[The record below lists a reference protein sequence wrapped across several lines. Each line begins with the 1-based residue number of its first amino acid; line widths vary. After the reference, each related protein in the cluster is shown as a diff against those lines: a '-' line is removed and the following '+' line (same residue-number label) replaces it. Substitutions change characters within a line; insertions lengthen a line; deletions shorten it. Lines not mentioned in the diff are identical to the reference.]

1 MTFGILVDP
10 PTRTTSWIWFLD
22 IWESLKTFST
32 GGMVYL
38 NNDMH
43 NSSNLA
49 LVRVREKSSDSASES
64 TSMVVWA
71 DDDKILLAFSHW
83 VLSLLMALGLFL
95 ISIPFFFKKS
105 AQQY

>member
-1 MTFGILVDP
+1 
-10 PTRTTSWIWFLD
+10 
-22 IWESLKTFST
+22 
-32 GGMVYL
+32 
-38 NNDMH
+38 MH

-64 TSMVVWA
+64 TSIVVWA

-83 VLSLLMALGLFL
+83 VLSLLIALGLLL